1 MSETSE
7 SSEMKRRISE
17 LEQKVDHTLHVER
30 IGASPFNGVLKR
42 VEHFKKTV
50 VAVFLVGEEYPE
62 SKKGGLF
69 RLDIEEMG
77 SYVDHGLAVSA
88 HSM

>member
-17 LEQKVDHTLHVER
+17 LEQKVDHALHVER
-30 IGASPFNGVLKR
+30 VGASPFNGVLKR
-42 VEHFKKTV
+42 VEHFKNSI
-50 VAVFLVGEEYPE
+50 VAVFQVGEEYPE

-69 RLDIEEMG
+69 RLNIEEMG